1 MLQAGSTYTS
11 SRRGEERCLSP
22 ARAAYT
28 KRGLSLWHVQ
38 RTLSAVWRT
47 HGEFVA
53 RPLTS
58 LAVYERHPQKSQED
72 RGACSCR
79 ALLQGH
85 VVGIGAASRQNL
97 RIHLG
102 SESQFSRQVVGSA
115 LAVAASCEPAN
126 LIRVPSSG
134 EPSAALCDSRWRH
147 GQAPGSRRRGSIR
160 ACRRRRACPWSPAAP
175 PPSSLT
181 AGALA
186 RRGRRPPS

>member
-1 MLQAGSTYTS
+1 MP
-11 SRRGEERCLSP
+11 LSG
-22 ARAAYT
+22 T
-28 KRGLSLWHVQ
+28 LSVHQDRPFPLSHVQ

-72 RGACSCR
+72 RGACLCQ
-79 ALLQGH
+79 ALLQLLQGH
-85 VVGIGAASRQNL
+85 IVGIGAASCQNL
-97 RIHLG
+97 RIYLG
-102 SESQFSRQVVGSA
+102 SGAQFSRQVQVVGSA

-134 EPSAALCDSRWRH
+134 GPSAASCDSCWRH
-147 GQAPGSRRRGSIR
+147 KQAPGSSWRGLIR

-175 PPSSLT
+175 PPPSLT